1 MMVKEKT
8 NNTLIKVE
16 GLKLAYGSHLVLEN
30 INFEVE
36 QGRCLVVMG
45 GSGCGKSTLLKSMVG
60 LLPPIN
66 GKVVIDGEDLWC
78 DQITKNN
85 LVLRKLGVLFQGGAL
100 WSSMTVE
107 ENVALPMQIF
117 TDLSKREVV
126 DLVSYKLGLV
136 GLQGAGGFYPSELS
150 GGMRKRAGLARA
162 MALDPDILFL
172 DEPSAGL
179 DPITSKRLDDLI
191 NELKESLGIS
201 LIVVTHELASIY
213 EIADDSIFL
222 DAVTKVILAKG
233 KPRNMIN
240 GDFDPKVKNFLK
252 RGIIEQN

>member
-1 MMVKEKT
+1 MQFSKPHLVFLNYDDGKRKT

-60 LLPPIN
+60 LLPPVN

-117 TDLSKREVV
+117 TDLSQREVV
-126 DLVSYKLGLV
+126 DLVNYKLGLV

-172 DEPSAGL
+172 DEPQQ
-179 DPITSKRLDDLI
+179 
-191 NELKESLGIS
+191 
-201 LIVVTHELASIY
+201 V
-213 EIADDSIFL
+213 
-222 DAVTKVILAKG
+222 
-233 KPRNMIN
+233 
-240 GDFDPKVKNFLK
+240 
-252 RGIIEQN
+252 

>member
-85 LVLRKLGVLFQGGAL
+85 LVLRKLGVLFQ
-100 WSSMTVE
+100 E
-107 ENVALPMQIF
+107 ELCGVP
-117 TDLSKREVV
+117 
-126 DLVSYKLGLV
+126 
-136 GLQGAGGFYPSELS
+136 
-150 GGMRKRAGLARA
+150 
-162 MALDPDILFL
+162 
-172 DEPSAGL
+172 
-179 DPITSKRLDDLI
+179 
-191 NELKESLGIS
+191 
-201 LIVVTHELASIY
+201 
-213 EIADDSIFL
+213 
-222 DAVTKVILAKG
+222 
-233 KPRNMIN
+233 
-240 GDFDPKVKNFLK
+240 
-252 RGIIEQN
+252 